1 MMHYEE
7 STMPPEIQKAVEDL
21 EDSFRSRVVF
31 AYLMGLALGIVLTL
45 GIIFVISLAGS
56 VW

>member
-45 GIIFVISLAGS
+45 GIILVISLAGS